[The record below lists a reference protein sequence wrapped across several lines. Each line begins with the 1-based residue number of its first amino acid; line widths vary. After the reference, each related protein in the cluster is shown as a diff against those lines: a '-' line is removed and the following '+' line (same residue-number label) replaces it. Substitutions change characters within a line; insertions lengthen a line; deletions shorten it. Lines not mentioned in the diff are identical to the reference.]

1 MSRLCSCCGKE
12 IHEGFVIQ
20 DGLEYYCSEEC
31 LTKHHTWIEYSEM
44 FDVEEAY
51 WTTWEEDDEDDIPE
65 GQMSIFDEE

>member
-1 MSRLCSCCGKE
+1 MSRLCSNCGKE
-12 IHEGFVIQ
+12 MHEGFVIQ

-31 LTKHHTWIEYSEM
+31 LTKHHTWSEYLAM

-51 WTTWEEDDEDDIPE
+51 WTTWEEDDIPE